1 MSTISEAIGFNLIV
15 IGPTLALVATAL
27 VLLFCT
33 ITIETSDF
41 VKKTITFGGIL
52 LTIFTVFLKFGLF
65 LTDGISSYFTE
76 KILIDEFSLF
86 GNVLIALILLFNFSP
101 IWNTSNQLKD
111 KTTEAIILALM
122 SASGNQV
129 CSNICADLP
138 IAPINKSKQIRSIAL
153 TSKPK
158 KDKFLSTTVGIC

>member
-1 MSTISEAIGFNLIV
+1 M
-15 IGPTLALVATAL
+15 
-27 VLLFCT
+27 
-33 ITIETSDF
+33 
-41 VKKTITFGGIL
+41 KKTITFGGIL

-122 SASGNQV
+122 SASGFMLMV
-129 CSNICADLP
+129 DSESFMMLFIGLP
-138 IAPINKSKQIRSIAL
+138 IISFIKVQV
-153 TSKPK
+153 
-158 KDKFLSTTVGIC
+158 FFESTTLWINIISISTSNSDF